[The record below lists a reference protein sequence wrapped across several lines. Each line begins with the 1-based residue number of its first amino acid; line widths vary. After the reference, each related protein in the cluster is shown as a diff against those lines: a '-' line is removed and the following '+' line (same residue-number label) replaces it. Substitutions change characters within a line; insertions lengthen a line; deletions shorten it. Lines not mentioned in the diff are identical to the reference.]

1 MKKTDGLK
9 GTVIAGCWLQEA
21 EGGLHKSKASV
32 LSVKGDIQLPLVDPQ
47 LEAGRKIPEAGSYF
61 TQLFIAFA

>member
-1 MKKTDGLK
+1 MKKTD

-32 LSVKGDIQLPLVDPQ
+32 LSAEGDIQLSLVGPH